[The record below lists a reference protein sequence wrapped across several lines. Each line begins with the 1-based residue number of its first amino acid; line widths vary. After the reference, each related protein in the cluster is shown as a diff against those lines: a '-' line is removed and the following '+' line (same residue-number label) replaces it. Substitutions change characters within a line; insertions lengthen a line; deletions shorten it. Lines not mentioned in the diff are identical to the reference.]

1 MRPGGPLAYYT
12 IFIPPGLSKTAY
24 RRATRIGSASVT
36 SWRRE
41 QPELLTSAGFA
52 QVEETDVTDE
62 CLRIRRALLGAKER
76 HATDLRLSQGQ
87 SEFDRVQ
94 RENRATAAAIE
105 AGLLRR
111 SLFVAERPR

>member
-1 MRPGGPLAYYT
+1 MRPGGRLAYYT

-24 RRATRIGSASVT
+24 RRATRIRSGSVT

-41 QPELLTSAGFA
+41 QQELLTSAGFA

-62 CLRIRRALLGAKER
+62 FLRITLALLGAKER
-76 HATDLRLSQGQ
+76 YATDLRLSQGQ

-94 RENRATAAAIE
+94 RQNRATAAAIE
-105 AGLLRR
+105 AGLFRR
-111 SLFVAERPR
+111 SLFVAQQPR